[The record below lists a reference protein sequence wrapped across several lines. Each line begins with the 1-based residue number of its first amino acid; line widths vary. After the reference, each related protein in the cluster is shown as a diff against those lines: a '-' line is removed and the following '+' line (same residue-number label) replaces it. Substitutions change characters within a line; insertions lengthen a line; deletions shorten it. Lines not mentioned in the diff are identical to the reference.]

1 MASKSR
7 TAGLAQGLA
16 LLLPSTMSVMGVV
29 VLAPVLPQMLA
40 HFKDMPQADY
50 WVPMILTTPALCVAL
65 FSAPAGW
72 LADRFGR
79 RRLLMLSML
88 LYAVCGVAP
97 LVLDDFRAILASR
110 VVVGVT
116 EAAVMTLTTTLIG
129 DYFKGQQREKWLA
142 LQTAVAS
149 ISAVAL
155 FVIGGALGAISWRAP
170 FAVYASSLLLLAGI
184 RFFTWEPEETEDV
197 LQHPEAHRTV
207 ALPWARLGGICA
219 ITAFAAVL
227 FYTVQVDLSLA
238 LTGRGVTDP
247 AAIGGMTAA
256 ASLAVPVGTIA
267 FQRLSGQPVAM
278 LLLMAFALC
287 GAGFSGMALAT
298 GHGWL
303 LASVALAQ
311 FGCGLILPTLLT
323 WALRGLAFEIRGRA
337 TGLWQ
342 ASFFVGQFLSAF
354 VVTTLSH
361 RFGDIFGAFLGLA
374 IASGIA
380 AALALGGL
388 ALMGNRAQEATAP
401 GAR

>member
-1 MASKSR
+1 MASENR

-29 VLAPVLPQMLA
+29 VLAPVLPQMLD

-79 RRLLMLSML
+79 RGPLMLSML
-88 LYAVCGVAP
+88 LYAICGVAP
-97 LVLDDFRAILASR
+97 LVLDNFWAILASR

-129 DYFKGQQREKWLA
+129 DYFKGHQREKWLA
-142 LQTAVAS
+142 AQTAVAS
-149 ISAVAL
+149 VAAVAL
-155 FVIGGALGAISWRAP
+155 FVIGGALGSISWRAP
-170 FAVYASSLLLLAGI
+170 FIVYASSLLLLAGI

-197 LQHPEAHRTV
+197 ILHPEAHRNV
-207 ALPWARLGGICA
+207 PFPWARLGGICA
-219 ITAFAAVL
+219 ITIFAAVL

-238 LTGRGVTDP
+238 LTGRGITDP

-256 ASLAVPVGTIA
+256 ASLAVPVGTMV
-267 FQRLSGQPVAM
+267 FQRLSGLPVAV

-287 GAGFSGMALAT
+287 GAGFTGMGLVT

-303 LASVALAQ
+303 LGSVALAQ

-342 ASFFVGQFLSAF
+342 ASFFVGQFLSSF
-354 VVTTLSH
+354 VVTTLTH
-361 RFGDIFGAFLGLA
+361 RFGDVFSAFLGLA
-374 IASGIA
+374 IASGVA
-380 AALALGGL
+380 AVLALAGATL
-388 ALMGNRAQEATAP
+388 AAGRTRKVLTV
-401 GAR
+401 